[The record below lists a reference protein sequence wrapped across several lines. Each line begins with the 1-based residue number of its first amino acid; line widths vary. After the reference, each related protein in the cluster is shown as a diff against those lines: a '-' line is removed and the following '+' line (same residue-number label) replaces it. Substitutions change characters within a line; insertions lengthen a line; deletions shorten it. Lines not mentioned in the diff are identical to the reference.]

1 MMQCFQKQPIVT
13 LGAASRQRHAE
24 RSSSRHCRGHADRPR
39 QSINHIESQ
48 RGILNHVPESIVP
61 TAQEN
66 IMANTELPARL
77 KDHAGPGGL
86 GVGDLEVPR
95 LKLLQAS
102 SPELAEFNNARQG
115 EFWHSLIDERI
126 GSTVRICPIYIN
138 WRFILWRPREAGGGI
153 LARADDG
160 KHWMPADSE
169 FTVKLKSGHEV
180 TWRTARTVAAS
191 GLNKRG
197 SYDPG
202 DPDSPPAVTRMYS
215 IVCSF
220 PDRQDW
226 PPAVVILQRTAI
238 KVATKLIG
246 QLKVLRAPS
255 FGVILE
261 MASFKDKSPSGEFYN
276 YAFEIDGPVEDKLFY
291 GKNFAQYRFF
301 IEQGLKVKDL
311 EGAQED

>member
-1 MMQCFQKQPIVT
+1 
-13 LGAASRQRHAE
+13 
-24 RSSSRHCRGHADRPR
+24 
-39 QSINHIESQ
+39 
-48 RGILNHVPESIVP
+48 
-61 TAQEN
+61 
-66 IMANTELPARL
+66 MAKARLPAFL
-77 KDHAGPGGL
+77 QDHPGL
-86 GVGDLEVPR
+86 GSLVGGVEVPR

-102 SPELAEFNNARQG
+102 SPELTEFNNAKQG
-115 EFWHSLIDERI
+115 EFRHGLIDERI

-160 KHWMPADSE
+160 KHWIPPNSE
-169 FTVKLKSGHEV
+169 FTVKIKGDREV
-180 TWRTARTVAAS
+180 KWRTARTVAAS

-197 SYDPG
+197 SYNPSDPS
-202 DPDSPPAVTRMYS
+202 SPPAATRMYS

-220 PDRQDW
+220 PDRQDL
-226 PPAVVILQRTAI
+226 PPAVVILQQAAI
-238 KVATKLIG
+238 KAATKLIG

-261 MASFKDKSPSGEFYN
+261 MTSFKDKSVSGQFYN
-276 YAFEIDGPVEDKLFY
+276 HAFELVGPVEDKAFY
-291 GKNFAQYRFF
+291 EENFAQYRFF